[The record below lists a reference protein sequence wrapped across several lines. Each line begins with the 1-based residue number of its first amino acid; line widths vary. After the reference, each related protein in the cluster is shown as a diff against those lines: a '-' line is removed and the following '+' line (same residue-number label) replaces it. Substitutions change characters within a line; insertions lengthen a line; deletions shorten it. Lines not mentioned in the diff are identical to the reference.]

1 MSIMAVGIRH
11 EEWYPVP
18 EFLPTAT
25 HLVAMDSD
33 LIERYNQTRAAFEA
47 VLKEV
52 REAEEAQE
60 RLIYDGLTWREH
72 NAIVQRRFRAEQAEA
87 QRRDRQQ
94 RQWG

>member
-1 MSIMAVGIRH
+1 MMAVAIRH
-11 EEWYPVP
+11 DEWYPVP
-18 EFLPTAT
+18 EILVTGT
-25 HLVAMDSD
+25 QLVAMDSD
-33 LIERYNQTRAAFEA
+33 LIERYGKARAAFEA
-47 VLKEV
+47 VMREV

-60 RLIYDGLTWREH
+60 RLVYDGLTWREH